1 MERAI
6 LVGAP
11 RKRTNARHQVDEH
24 LEELERLA
32 DTAGAEV
39 VGTLTQQIDRPNPA
53 TYLGKG
59 KLEELGAL
67 AGTLGATLIIFD
79 DELSPSQGKNI
90 EDATGRRVMDR
101 AEVILDIFA
110 TRARTSEAR
119 MQVELAQLEYMLPR
133 LTRMWTHLEKTR
145 GGIGLRGPGETQ
157 LETDRRLIGHRI
169 RVLKERLA
177 DVLRA
182 RAVQRHGRRNAFRAA
197 LVGYTN
203 AGKSTV
209 LRALSHSADVFV
221 EDRLFATLDPLTRE
235 VPLSEQQRMVVTD
248 TVGFI
253 RKLPHHLVASFRA
266 TLEEVLESDL
276 LLHVIDASHP
286 YWEEQREVVDE
297 VLADLGAQGRDVL
310 YVFNKIDRLSAEE
323 VSALRERAT
332 NLFPEHVLVAAAA
345 GDEGI
350 APLRNNL
357 LDRARMHTPMVELR
371 LDHSNGRLLAEL
383 HREGEVIG
391 VRHGED
397 ATYVT
402 ARLDAA
408 TLARAARQGALVV
421 AERPPLA
428 S

>member
-1 MERAI
+1 M
-6 LVGAP
+6 
-11 RKRTNARHQVDEH
+11 
-24 LEELERLA
+24 
-32 DTAGAEV
+32 
-39 VGTLTQQIDRPNPA
+39 GTLTQQIDRPNPA

-59 KLEELGAL
+59 KLEELEAKS
-67 AGTLGATLIIFD
+67 AELGASLIIFD

-90 EDATGRRVMDR
+90 EDAVGQRVMDR

-110 TRARTSEAR
+110 TRARTNEAR
-119 MQVELAQLEYMLPR
+119 MQVELAQLEYLLPR

-169 RVLKERLA
+169 RVLKERLT
-177 DVLRA
+177 DVQRS
-182 RAVQRHGRRNAFRAA
+182 RAVPRQGRRGMFRAA

-209 LRALSHSADVFV
+209 LRALSHATDVFV
-221 EDRLFATLDPLTRE
+221 EDRLFATLVPLTRE

-286 YWEEQREVVDE
+286 YWEEQVQVVDE
-297 VLADLGAQGRDVL
+297 VLAELGAQDREVL
-310 YVFNKIDRLSAEE
+310 YVFNKIDRLSPEE
-323 VSALRERAT
+323 VTALRERAA
-332 NLFPEHVLVAAAA
+332 NLFPQPVLVAAATGEA
-345 GDEGI
+345 GI
-350 APLRNNL
+350 APLREAL
-357 LDRARMHTPMVELR
+357 LARARAHSPMVELK
-371 LDHSNGRLLAEL
+371 LGHGDGRLLAEL
-383 HREGEVIG
+383 HRSGEVIG

-402 ARLDAA
+402 ARLDPA
-408 TLARAARQGALVV
+408 TLARVERQGALVLPNGSAPGGTV
-421 AERPPLA
+421 
-428 S
+428 